1 MTDFSSAEV
10 LALAGEFPASDETTW
25 RKLVDK
31 VLKGAAADSLTRTTA
46 DEIQIRPLYTATDA
60 SPGAGMPGA
69 APFVRGAS
77 ASGSAGGWD
86 VRQFHSAV
94 EVAATNV
101 AILEDLEGGA
111 TSIHL
116 RLTPELTSDV
126 EQLLAGV
133 LLDVAAVGLDA
144 GAAFAPAATRLL
156 DLAAHQGFDRA
167 LLRAELNADP
177 LGAAIAGAELEV
189 GPGIDAAVALAL
201 STSTAWPGVTSLVAD
216 GRPYHAGGASEAQ
229 ELAFAVATG
238 IAYLRALSAAGCRHG
253 RQHGRSPSRSPRMPI
268 SSSPWPSSAHC
279 AGSGAAS
286 WRSLT
291 HRRRCPRCASMP
303 RPRLGCSRG
312 STRT

>member
-1 MTDFSSAEV
+1 MTDISSAEV

-31 VLKGAAADSLTRTTA
+31 VLKGAAADGLTRTTA
-46 DEIQIRPLYTATDA
+46 DEIRIRPLYTATDA

-86 VRQFHSAV
+86 VRQFHHAV
-94 EVAATNV
+94 DVAATNV

-116 RLTPELTSDV
+116 RLTPERTSDV

-201 STSTAWPGVTSLVAD
+201 SNFDRLARRHVPRRRWPSLSRRWRQRGAGTGVRRRHRNCLSARPILRWDAGTGGSAAD
-216 GRPYHAGGASEAQ
+216 R
-229 ELAFAVATG
+229 
-238 IAYLRALSAAGCRHG
+238 LRARRGCRFLPHRG
-253 RQHGRSPSRSPRMPI
+253 QAPRTAP
-268 SSSPWPSSAHC
+268 AL
-279 AGSGAAS
+279 G
-286 WRSLT
+286 
-291 HRRRCPRCASMP
+291 P
-303 RPRLGCSRG
+303 RPGGR
-312 STRT
+312 